1 MASSKRVDLENKAII
16 VLDSDNTS
24 PYPSEMLPEEQT
36 KLDRKLLLKLDFLLV
51 PMMGML
57 YLLAFLDRA
66 NIGNA
71 RVAGL
76 QKDLGITDLQY
87 QTAITVTYVPYIAA
101 ELPSNLLIK
110 KIGPR
115 ILLPALC
122 LSWGIVTTLQ
132 SQVNNYPGLIAAR
145 FFLGL
150 LEGGLFPGIVLYLSS
165 FYRRHELQ
173 VRVGLFFSAAA
184 LSGAFS
190 GLLAAAIQNMEG
202 VGNLRGW
209 QWIFLLEGL
218 FTVLFGILSFF
229 ILPNNP
235 SEVSL
240 FNPEEVEHC
249 TRRLA
254 LDTNLPDNETV
265 TLNRVLSAFKDPHIL
280 IMCAILFCSGANLFG
295 LSYFTPSIV
304 QALGYSP
311 TRTQLLTVPPF
322 ACAFVATMIAA
333 YFADRYKQRGAA
345 AVSTSIIA
353 LVGAGMAL
361 KVRLTAS
368 RYASIFLLITGVY
381 STAPSLIS
389 WVTNNTAGHVRR
401 ATAIAMVF
409 VSTNSGGIVSTWI
422 YPRKDAPYYLFAAKF
437 NLALLVITI
446 VLCGVQVGWLRR
458 LNRRKLEKPDEVL
471 GDVLGVGLQ
480 AQLNELGDKH
490 PEFVYTY

>member
-1 MASSKRVDLENKAII
+1 MASSNGADLEQK
-16 VLDSDNTS
+16 VMVTDSDNTS
-24 PYPSEMLPEEQT
+24 PYPSEVLSDEQI
-36 KLDRKLLLKLDFLLV
+36 KLDRKMLLKLDFLLV

-76 QKDLGITDLQY
+76 QNDLGISDLQY

-122 LSWGIVTTLQ
+122 LCWGIVTTLQ
-132 SQVNNYPGLIAAR
+132 SQVNNYSGLLAAR

-190 GLLAAAIQNMEG
+190 GLLAAAIQKMEG
-202 VGNLRGW
+202 IGNLRGW

-218 FTVLFGILSFF
+218 FTVLFGIFSFF
-229 ILPNNP
+229 VLPNNP
-235 SEVSL
+235 SQVSL

-265 TLNRVLSAFKDPHIL
+265 TPKRVLSTFKDPHIL
-280 IMCAILFCSGANLFG
+280 NMCAVLFCNGANLFG

-333 YFADRYKQRGAA
+333 YFADRYKQRGITAIC
-345 AVSTSIIA
+345 TSIIA
-353 LVGAGMAL
+353 LIGAGLAL
-361 KVRLTAS
+361 KARSIAS
-368 RYASIFLLITGVY
+368 RYTSIFLLVTGIY
-381 STAPSLIS
+381 ATAPSLIS

-437 NLALLVITI
+437 NLALIVITI
-446 VLCGVQVGWLRR
+446 VLCGAQMWWLRR
-458 LNRRKLEKPDEVL
+458 LNQRKMEKPEEVL
-471 GDVLGVGLQ
+471 GDVKEMGLEV
-480 AQLNELGDKH
+480 QLDKLGDRH

>member
-1 MASSKRVDLENKAII
+1 MEKQPAMS
-16 VLDSDNTS
+16 DSDVLETT
-24 PYPSEMLPEEQT
+24 PYPPDTVDMLPEDQK
-36 KLDRKLLLKLDFLLV
+36 KLDRKILLKLDLILV

-76 QKDLGITDLQY
+76 QKDLGINDTQY
-87 QTAITVTYVPYIAA
+87 QTAITVTYVPYIVA
-101 ELPSNLLIK
+101 ELPSNLVIK

-122 LSWGIVTTLQ
+122 LFWGIVTTLQ
-132 SQVNNYPGLIAAR
+132 SQVSNYSGLLAAR

-173 VRVGLFFSAAA
+173 VRIGLFFSAAA

-202 VGNLRGW
+202 VGGLRGW
-209 QWIFLLEGL
+209 QWIFCLEGL
-218 FTVLFGILSFF
+218 FTVVFGVFSFF
-229 ILPNNP
+229 VLPNNP
-235 SEVSL
+235 SQVS
-240 FNPEEVEHC
+240 FFTPEEVEYC

-254 LDTNLPDNETV
+254 FDTNLPDTETV
-265 TLNRVLSAFKDPHIL
+265 STKRVLSVFKDPHVL
-280 IMCAILFCSGANLFG
+280 NLCAILFCNGANLFG
-295 LSYFTPSIV
+295 LAYFTPSIV

-311 TRTQLLTVPPF
+311 IRTQLLTVPPF
-322 ACAFVATMIAA
+322 ACAFAATMTAA
-333 YFADRYKQRGAA
+333 YFADRFKQRGAA
-345 AVSTSIIA
+345 AICTSI
-353 LVGAGMAL
+353 LSMVGAAMSL
-361 KVRLTAS
+361 HVRS
-368 RYASIFLLITGVY
+368 IGGRYTSLFLLITGVY

-389 WVTNNTAGHVRR
+389 WVPNNSSGHVRR
-401 ATAIAMVF
+401 ATAIALGF

-422 YPRKDAPYYLFAAKF
+422 YPRKDGPYYIFAARF
-437 NLALLVITI
+437 NLALIVITI
-446 VLCGVQVGWLRR
+446 ALCGVQMWWLRR
-458 LNRRKLEKPDEVL
+458 MNGKKMQDPDRILGNVL
-471 GDVLGVGLQ
+471 GMGLE
-480 AQLNELGDKH
+480 AELDRLGDRH

>member
-1 MASSKRVDLENKAII
+1 MVSSNRGDVERKAM
-16 VLDSDNTS
+16 VSDTDNTS
-24 PYPSEMLPEEQT
+24 PYPSEMLPEERT
-36 KLDRKLLLKLDFLLV
+36 NLDRKLLLKLDFLLV

-57 YLLAFLDRA
+57 YLLSFLDRA

-76 QKDLGITDLQY
+76 QKDLGISDLQY
-87 QTAITVTYVPYIAA
+87 QTAITVTYVPYIVT

-122 LSWGIVTTLQ
+122 VCWGIVTTLQ
-132 SQVNNYPGLIAAR
+132 SQVNNYSGLIAAR
-145 FFLGL
+145 FFLGM

-173 VRVGLFFSAAA
+173 MRVGLFFSAAA

-202 VGNLRGW
+202 LRGLRGW

-218 FTVLFGILSFF
+218 FTVLFGIFSFL
-229 ILPNNP
+229 ILPNDP
-235 SEVSL
+235 SQVFL
-240 FNPEEVEHC
+240 FSPEEVEQC

-254 LDTNLPDNETV
+254 QDTNLPDNETV

-280 IMCAILFCSGANLFG
+280 NLCAILFCSGINLYG

-311 TRTQLLTVPPF
+311 TKTQLLTVPPF

-333 YFADRYKQRGAA
+333 YFADRYKQRGI
-345 AVSTSIIA
+345 TSICTSTIA
-353 LVGAGMAL
+353 LVGAGLGL
-361 KVRLTAS
+361 KGRSIAS
-368 RYASIFLLITGVY
+368 RYASIFLLVTGIY
-381 STAPSLIS
+381 ATAPSFIS
-389 WVTNNTAGHVRR
+389 WMTNNTSGHVRR
-401 ATAIAMVF
+401 ATAIAMAF

-422 YPRKDAPYYLFAAKF
+422 YPRKDTPYYVFAAKF
-437 NLALLVITI
+437 NLAVLVITI
-446 VLCGVQVGWLRR
+446 VLCGVQVWWLMT
-458 LNRRKLEKPDEVL
+458 LNRRKKEKPDEVL
-471 GDVLGVGLQ
+471 GDVAGMGLEV
-480 AQLNELGDKH
+480 QLDRLGDRH
-490 PEFVYTY
+490 PEYRYTY

>member
-1 MASSKRVDLENKAII
+1 MASSNRIDLEQKAI

-24 PYPSEMLPEEQT
+24 PYPSEMLPEELT

-202 VGNLRGW
+202 LRNLRGW

-240 FNPEEVEHC
+240 FNSEEAERC

-280 IMCAILFCSGANLFG
+280 NMCAILFCSGANLFG

-361 KVRLTAS
+361 KVRSIAS
-368 RYASIFLLITGVY
+368 RYASLFLLVTGVY

-389 WVTNNTAGHVRR
+389 WLTNNTAGHVRR

-422 YPRKDAPYYLFAAKF
+422 YPQKDAPYYLFAAKF

-471 GDVLGVGLQ
+471 GDVLGAELQ
-480 AQLNELGDKH
+480 TQLDKLGDKH
-490 PEFVYTY
+490 PEFMYTY

>member
-1 MASSKRVDLENKAII
+1 MASSNGVDLEQK
-16 VLDSDNTS
+16 VMVSDSDHAS
-24 PYPSEMLPEEQT
+24 PYPPEMLPIEVQS
-36 KLDRKLLLKLDFLLV
+36 KLEKKMLLKLDFLLV

-76 QKDLGITDLQY
+76 QKDLGISDLQY

-122 LSWGIVTTLQ
+122 LCWGIVTTLQ
-132 SQVNNYPGLIAAR
+132 SQVNNYSGLIAAR

-190 GLLAAAIQNMEG
+190 GLLAAAIQKMEG
-202 VGNLRGW
+202 IGNLRGW

-218 FTVLFGILSFF
+218 FTVLFGLFSFF
-229 ILPNNP
+229 VLPNNP
-235 SEVSL
+235 SQVSL
-240 FNPEEVEHC
+240 FTAEEVEHC

-265 TLNRVLSAFKDPHIL
+265 SIKRVLSAFKDPHIL
-280 IMCAILFCSGANLFG
+280 NLCAILFCSGGNLFG

-304 QALGYSP
+304 QALGYNP

-322 ACAFVATMIAA
+322 ACAFVTTMIAA

-345 AVSTSIIA
+345 AICTSAIA
-353 LVGAGMAL
+353 LIGAGMAL
-361 KVRLTAS
+361 KARSIPA
-368 RYASIFLLITGVY
+368 RYASIFLLVTGIY
-381 STAPSLIS
+381 STAPSFIS

-401 ATAIAMVF
+401 ATAIAMIF

-422 YPRKDAPYYLFAAKF
+422 YPQKDGPYYLFAAKF
-437 NLALLVITI
+437 NLALIIITI
-446 VLCGVQVGWLRR
+446 VLCGVQVFWLKR
-458 LNRRKLEKPDEVL
+458 LNQRKLENPDAIL
-471 GDVLGVGLQ
+471 GDVAGMGLDVQ
-480 AQLNELGDKH
+480 MDKLGDRH

>member
-1 MASSKRVDLENKAII
+1 MASSDRVDLERKAI

-24 PYPSEMLPEEQT
+24 PYPSEMAPEKQT
-36 KLDRKLLLKLDFLLV
+36 RLDRKILLKLDLLLV

-57 YLLAFLDRA
+57 YLLAFLDRS

-122 LSWGIVTTLQ
+122 LTWGIVTTLQ
-132 SQVNNYPGLIAAR
+132 SQVNNYSSLLAAR

-150 LEGGLFPGIVLYLSS
+150 FEGGLFPGIVLYLSS

-173 VRVGLFFSAAA
+173 MRVGLFFSAAG

-190 GLLAAAIQNMEG
+190 GLLAAAIQKMEG
-202 VGNLRGW
+202 IGNLRGW

-218 FTVLFGILSFF
+218 FTVVFGILSFF
-229 ILPNNP
+229 VLPNNP
-235 SEVSL
+235 DEVSL
-240 FNPEEVEHC
+240 FSPEEAEHC

-254 LDTNLPDNETV
+254 FDTNLPDNETV
-265 TLNRVLSAFKDPHIL
+265 TLKTVLSAFKDPHIL
-280 IMCAILFCSGANLFG
+280 NMCAILFCSGANLFG
-295 LSYFTPSIV
+295 LAYFTPSIV

-311 TRTQLLTVPPF
+311 NRTQLLTVPPF

-333 YFADRYKQRGAA
+333 YFADRYKQRGVAA
-345 AVSTSIIA
+345 ICTSTIA
-353 LVGAGMAL
+353 LIGAGMAL
-361 KVRLTAS
+361 KVRSIPS

-381 STAPSLIS
+381 ATAPSFIS

-446 VLCGVQVGWLRR
+446 VLCGVQVVFLRR
-458 LNRRKLEKPDEVL
+458 LNQRKAEKPEEVL
-471 GDVLGVGLQ
+471 GDMAGMDLQ
-480 AQLNELGDKH
+480 AQLDKLGDKH

>member
-1 MASSKRVDLENKAII
+1 MASSNRVDLEQKAI

-24 PYPSEMLPEEQT
+24 PYPSEMLPEELT

-122 LSWGIVTTLQ
+122 LLWGIVTTLQ
-132 SQVNNYPGLIAAR
+132 SQVNNYPGLLAAR

-150 LEGGLFPGIVLYLSS
+150 FEGGLFPGIVLYLSS

-202 VGNLRGW
+202 LGNLRGW

-265 TLNRVLSAFKDPHIL
+265 TVKRVLSTFKDPYIL
-280 IMCAILFCSGANLFG
+280 NMCAILFCSGANLFG
-295 LSYFTPSIV
+295 LAYFTPSIV

-322 ACAFVATMIAA
+322 ACAFVATMISA
-333 YFADRYKQRGAA
+333 YFADRYKQRGAT
-345 AVSTSIIA
+345 AVCTSIIA
-353 LVGAGMAL
+353 LIGAGMAL
-361 KVRLTAS
+361 KVRSIAS
-368 RYASIFLLITGVY
+368 RYASIFLLVTGVY
-381 STAPSLIS
+381 AAAPSFIS

-401 ATAIAMVF
+401 ATAIAMIF

-471 GDVLGVGLQ
+471 GDVAGMALQ
-480 AQLNELGDKH
+480 AQLDKLGDKH